1 MRILHVTFENFQD
14 VPGLL
19 CRSHR
24 FFSDEG
30 MLVTMTPSLL
40 GFPNGI
46 MLNYPLLNSAF
57 IRQLRLMTGRANVNV
72 LEHELR
78 LKIKGQGAW
87 SRIFLHSRDRLWLY
101 KLHKAWRTFDLGSYD
116 IYHFDGDVPFIYG
129 ERILKKLK
137 YKRIVTHFFGS
148 DLRKWGMNPY
158 LREYADICF
167 TSELDHTKIDSSL
180 VFVPI
185 PYEAD
190 RVTPRQSENR
200 VLRVCHSPTRRTAK
214 GTADIIAAIDRL
226 QKKVKF
232 EFLLIENVTHTQCME
247 LKKTCD
253 IGIDQIG
260 NYAGTGYG
268 RSGLEFLA
276 LGIPTITEIPAEY
289 EGLLPDHPFVNA
301 TKKDFEDVLYR
312 LLTNDEQRRTKR
324 EQGIAWV
331 NDFPHPHRIMDKIY
345 SEYKRMGWKG

>member
-24 FFSDEG
+24 LFGDEG
-30 MLVTMTPSLL
+30 TLVTMTPSLL

-46 MLNYPLLNSAF
+46 MLGYPLLNSPF
-57 IRQLRLMTGRANVNV
+57 IRQLRSMTGRGNVNV

-78 LKIKGQGAW
+78 LKIKGERPW
-87 SRIFLHSRDRLWLY
+87 SRLFLHARDPLWLC
-101 KLHKAWRTFDLGSYD
+101 KLHRAWRRFDLGEYD

-129 ERILKKLK
+129 ERILKKLR

-148 DLRKWGMNPY
+148 DLRKWGMNPF
-158 LREYADICF
+158 LRDYADIRF

-185 PYEAD
+185 PYEAN
-190 RVTPRQSENR
+190 RVTPRHAENR
-200 VLRVCHSPTRRTAK
+200 VLRVGHSPTRRTAK
-214 GTADIIAAIDRL
+214 GTADIIAAVNRL
-226 QKKVKF
+226 QRRVKF
-232 EFLLIENVTHTQCME
+232 EFLLIENVVHAKCME
-247 LKKTCD
+247 LKQTCD

-289 EGLLPDHPFVNA
+289 EGLLPGHPFVNA
-301 TKKDFEDVLYR
+301 TKNDFEDVLYQ
-312 LLTNDEQRRTKR
+312 LLTNEEMRHMKR
-324 EQGIAWV
+324 EHGLTWV
-331 NDFPHPHRIMDKIY
+331 NEFPHPRRIIERIY
-345 SEYKRMGWKG
+345 SEYKRVGWKP